1 MVVNYAVTGLI
12 SGIVGAIILAIIM
25 TAMEANMKAVPP
37 AILAEKFL
45 GDPGKK
51 PMVLFARFGIWGLIY
66 GLAIGFGYAA
76 SGAVGGATFAI
87 VPWLVLNLVMLPMA
101 GAGLG
106 GTKKWNMIPV
116 MSLVMHLV
124 WGAVAGTVIG
134 IL

>member
-1 MVVNYAVTGLI
+1 MSAVNGLI
-12 SGIVGAIILAIIM
+12 GGIVGAIVLAIIM
-25 TAMEANMKAVPP
+25 TAMEGKMKAVPS

-45 GDPGKK
+45 GSAEKK
-51 PMVLFARFGIWGLIY
+51 PMILFVRFAIWGLIY
-66 GLAIGFGYAA
+66 GVAIGSGYAS
-76 SGAVGGATFAI
+76 SGAMGGATFAI
-87 VPWLVLNLVMLPMA
+87 VPWLMLNLVMLPMA

-116 MSLVMHLV
+116 LSLVLHLV